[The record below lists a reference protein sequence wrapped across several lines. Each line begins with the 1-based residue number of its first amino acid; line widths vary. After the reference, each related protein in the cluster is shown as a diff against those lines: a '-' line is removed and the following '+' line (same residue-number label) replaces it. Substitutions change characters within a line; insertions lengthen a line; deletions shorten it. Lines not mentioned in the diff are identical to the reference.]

1 MMTLQ
6 VQVPVAPQ
14 GWPVDE
20 RHCRPEQ
27 QASELLQVWP
37 ALWHELAWQLP
48 LEEPPGMTQE
58 RPVQQS
64 AEAVHGPPE
73 TLHVD
78 EARHTR
84 PPSAPTAHVP
94 EQHSAEARH
103 D

>member
-1 MMTLQ
+1 
-6 VQVPVAPQ
+6 
-14 GWPVDE
+14 
-20 RHCRPEQ
+20 
-27 QASELLQVWP
+27 
-37 ALWHELAWQLP
+37 
-48 LEEPPGMTQE
+48 MTQE